1 MPPAFYPRYIGESQT
16 ATLAMQF
23 GKSLTGENDA
33 GRAVGDLAT
42 VEFTYPTFDG
52 GVECGVVTKTPLGEG
67 PVPCLRPGV
76 LFGVTKVNLGDAC
89 QGLVSD
95 PVAVVI
101 LLSDAIKQER
111 PGEFAALSLMPLPGR
126 STQILGPG
134 SSVDIAHELQSDH
147 AGHVIVAGLNVAH
160 SRQHG
165 H

>member
-1 MPPAFYPRYIGESQT
+1 
-16 ATLAMQF
+16 MQF
-23 GKSLTGENDA
+23 RKPLTGENDA

-67 PVPCLRPGV
+67 PVSCLCPWV
-76 LFGVTKVNLGDAC
+76 LFGVTKVNLGNAC
-89 QGLVSD
+89 QGFIGD

-111 PGEFAALSLMPLPGR
+111 LGEFAAHSLMPLPGR

>member
-1 MPPAFYPRYIGESQT
+1 MWGRY
-16 ATLAMQF
+16 
-23 GKSLTGENDA
+23 
-33 GRAVGDLAT
+33 
-42 VEFTYPTFDG
+42 
-52 GVECGVVTKTPLGEG
+52 KTPSADQFR
-67 PVPCLRPGV
+67 VCARDS
-76 LFGVTKVNLGDAC
+76 FGVTKVNLGDAC
-89 QGLVSD
+89 QGLVGD

-111 PGEFAALSLMPLPGR
+111 RGIRLSASCPCQAA
-126 STQILGPG
+126 TQILGPG